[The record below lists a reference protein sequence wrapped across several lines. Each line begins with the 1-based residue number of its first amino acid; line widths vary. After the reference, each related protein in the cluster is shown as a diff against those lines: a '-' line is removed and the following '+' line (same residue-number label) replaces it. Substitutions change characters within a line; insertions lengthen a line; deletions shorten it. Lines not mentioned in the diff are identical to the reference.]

1 MSNDNDSIFGECIF
15 RYTRANAI
23 SDGFL
28 VDLSGVETV
37 KAHWKHPF
45 ACTDTVYAIIERAI
59 KAGGCDLNGIMHDI
73 GTLATAEA
81 RKGGRTDILF
91 FLVGIGNRLHEL
103 KLHVGPGDT
112 AEPVLTLMLPHE
124 D

>member
-1 MSNDNDSIFGECIF
+1 MSDSANPFGDVIF

-23 SDGFL
+23 ADGVL
-28 VDLSGVETV
+28 VDLSKVETV

-45 ACTDTVYAIIERAI
+45 ACTDTVYGIIERAI
-59 KAGGCDLNGIMHDI
+59 EAGDCDLNGIMHEI
-73 GTLATAEA
+73 GIMAKAEA
-81 RKGGRTDILF
+81 RKGGRTDVIRF
-91 FLVGIGNRLHEL
+91 MVGIGNHLHEL

-112 AEPVLTLMLPHE
+112 SEPVLTLMLPCE

>member
-1 MSNDNDSIFGECIF
+1 MSNSNHPFGDVIF

-23 SDGFL
+23 ADGVL

-45 ACTDTVYAIIERAI
+45 ACTDTVYGLIERAI
-59 KAGGCDLNGIMHDI
+59 EAGGCDLKGIMHDI

-91 FLVGIGNRLHEL
+91 FMVGIGNRLHEL
-103 KLHVGPGDT
+103 KLHIGPGDT
-112 AEPVLTLMLPHE
+112 AEPVLTLMLPSE